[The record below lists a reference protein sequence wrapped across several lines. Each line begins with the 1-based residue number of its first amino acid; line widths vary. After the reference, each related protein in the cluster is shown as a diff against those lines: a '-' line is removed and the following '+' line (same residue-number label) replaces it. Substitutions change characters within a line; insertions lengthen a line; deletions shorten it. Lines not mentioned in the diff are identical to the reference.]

1 MDMDFILNGAAN
13 GSSAQ
18 MLAATQG
25 DVGPLR
31 PWRGADGRSYIAVSD
46 GFDAN
51 GAPKTKAI
59 VTNAGALLRK
69 NEWQRVD
76 EMVVKA
82 ARPRLKLINNMRSA
96 GLTLSLPN
104 AFGTAVLQYER
115 QSDIS
120 AARIS
125 MDVTPSG
132 DNDRP
137 VYDIVNLPLPIISK
151 EITMNSRAIAISRN
165 GNTPLDTSNLE
176 LAAIKVAEQAEQL
189 ALGTLAT
196 YSYGG
201 GLVYGLTNFPSRVT
215 GSFLNPNVSGWTP
228 TMMYNSVIDMIDQ
241 STRKFHYGPWDLY
254 YSTGL
259 LKYMMQQFSIY
270 DSTSLEGAIRKLP
283 GLASVGM
290 LDYLTGN
297 QLLLVERSSSVARI
311 VMGMDIT
318 TVQWQENG
326 GATEKFRV
334 MAMMVPQLKVD
345 QDGNCGVIHYSG
357 NATTPI
363 PS

>member
-1 MDMDFILNGAAN
+1 MDMDFILNGSAT
-13 GSSAQ
+13 GSSAS
-18 MLAATQG
+18 MLLATNG
-25 DVGPLR
+25 HTGALR
-31 PWRGADGRSYIAVSD
+31 PWKGNDGRSYISIPD
-46 GFDAN
+46 GVDAD
-51 GAPKTKAI
+51 GKPKDKAI

-69 NEWQRVD
+69 NEWERID
-76 EMVVKA
+76 DMVVKA

-96 GLTLSLPN
+96 GLTLNIAN

-120 AARIS
+120 AARIG

-137 VYDIVNLPLPIISK
+137 SYDIVNLPLPIISK

-165 GNTPLDTSNLE
+165 GNTPLDVSNLE

-196 YSYGG
+196 YTYGG
-201 GLVYGLTNFPSRVT
+201 GTVYGLTNFPSRTT
-215 GSFLNPNVSGWTP
+215 GTFLNPNVSGWTP
-228 TMMYNSVIDMIDQ
+228 TMLYNSVIDMIDQ
-241 STRKFHYGPWDLY
+241 STQNYHYGPWDLY

-270 DSTSLEGAIRKLP
+270 DSTALEAAIRKLP
-283 GLASVGM
+283 GMASVQM

-345 QDGNCGVIHYSG
+345 QDGNCGVTHYSG
-357 NATTPI
+357 NATTVAP
-363 PS
+363 